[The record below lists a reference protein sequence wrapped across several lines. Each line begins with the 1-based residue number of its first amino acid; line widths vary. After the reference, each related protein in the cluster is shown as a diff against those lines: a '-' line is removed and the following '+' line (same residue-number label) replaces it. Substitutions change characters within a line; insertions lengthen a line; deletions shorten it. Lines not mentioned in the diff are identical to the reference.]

1 MTNGISQ
8 RDRFPAQLD
17 PAYFQIDERSVDD
30 LLLFVTELAA
40 KFNYYNQKNEID
52 GDWLDFFLSDAN
64 LLLRLLSAFDFKRY
78 ELQYNKHRY
87 ALLNL
92 ASEEEF
98 NKELRETFEHIY
110 EFILFQYGIFEK
122 FKRDIVETNA
132 PRLLICAKLINFDK
146 EYEAARIAFYSASL
160 YFQNDPAY
168 NFRYKNK
175 AAIEQIIREAEGK
188 SLGQITAAQL
198 PKNAMLVT
206 EVTGIFDT
214 LFIKFDIMYNQLRM
228 VVDYLQKENRQEK
241 IWYKPHI
248 SMLLSFFELYQ
259 VLKKEMNSITGKH
272 LDFYYRQ
279 LLEIE
284 ARKPE
289 PDKVSVIVNLNKEIN
304 EFSLEAGE
312 SFLATLPG
320 IAEKQVFKLKEDT
333 FFTRAKIAALHSI
346 YKKSRYHGLSQN
358 NNDEA
363 AITDCMVY
371 SATCPVADAAA
382 ITKKKSQDR
391 GWPLF
396 GEDQKYLSREQAS
409 MQLAEMG
416 LLIASPVLLTE
427 DGKRTFNITLYLK
440 PSGGGNQTSKPAFIK
455 NREEV
460 RKILTNAFIIDITG
474 AHEWIQVSEYH
485 VNYSADKAGQSVKIK
500 FILDTDDPAVG
511 VYQPIVHGNDM
522 GFRKPAIRLML
533 NFNKLHNPF
542 DFFQW
547 FEIDRISFHID
558 VRNSCCLQLKNNNG
572 KVLPTAPF
580 QLFGPV
586 PVIGNYL
593 EISNSNIFNRFTR
606 SFDIVLKWDGL
617 PLNADGFT
625 SYYAGY
631 ETGITNDSFKVSVS
645 STAAGSDQAR
655 KKDDNLISLFSMNDD
670 ELSQYLSGYTTLSQ
684 SQFPKM
690 RFDNEMNL
698 ESKPGAE
705 QEPDTGTVRIELA
718 APAVAFGHQLYP
730 VVFPKVLMHNSKW
743 YVLKQKPTPN
753 PPYAPV
759 VNSVQ
764 VNYEL
769 EYSEII
775 SGTKGNDAK
784 GQIELFHICP
794 FGYRQVY
801 PQLIQE
807 PVKVVPFISS
817 QCNLYIGLQDVTPG
831 KVITFLFQLEENNYD
846 ELGKNIQP
854 FNWHFLRRNKWE
866 VIDREN
872 ILEDNTYGFKGT
884 GTVKLLLPENISN
897 GNSLFD
903 PAYYWIR
910 ISGNNKNGSRVK
922 AIFTQVATVVRHIGN
937 EEIKEALSMEPDCV
951 KELSRKIPEI
961 KEIHQPFPSY
971 HGQISETANQYYARI
986 SELLRHKNRAITA
999 TDISQKILEQFPQ
1012 VHKVLCFNSHSQH
1025 AGSGDVEN
1033 IRVFVIPKVDIT
1045 DNGDTARLYEPKISI
1060 YGLYKIQSY
1069 LNEIVS
1075 PVVKVN
1081 VYNPIYE
1088 KIKVVCSVRFKKG
1101 KRYEN
1106 TGMLVQKLNQEL
1118 RIFITP
1124 WLYKRNL
1131 DINTNSGIYPG
1142 EILNFIKDQVYV
1154 DMVKGFNVIHFYEHT
1169 DAGTGKT
1176 GGRLMESHYF
1186 NKNIHSSS
1194 FEPKVPDHN
1203 MKLILKGSR
1212 PGAILISSRQ
1222 HMITVLD
1229 EALIETN
1236 AQNIDKLIKSRS
1248 GIGRLAIGEEFLV
1261 MNPYRVSEYP
1271 GISQT
1276 ETQADGDTFDFIF

>member
-1 MTNGISQ
+1 MTDGISQ
-8 RDRFPAQLD
+8 RDRFPEQLD

-30 LLLFVTELAA
+30 LLLFVTELAC
-40 KFNYYNQKNEID
+40 KFNYYNQKNEVD

-64 LLLRLLSAFDFKRY
+64 ILLRLFTAFDFKRY
-78 ELQYNKHRY
+78 ELQYSKDRY
-87 ALLNL
+87 ELLNL
-92 ASEEEF
+92 ASEDDF
-98 NKELRETFEHIY
+98 NKKLRETFDHIY
-110 EFILFQYGIFEK
+110 DFILFQYGIFEK
-122 FKRDIVETNA
+122 FKEDVVRANA
-132 PRLLICAKLINFDK
+132 SRLLICANHINFDI
-146 EYEAARIAFYSASL
+146 EYEAARKAFYSASL
-160 YFQNDPAY
+160 YFRNDPAY
-168 NFRYKNK
+168 NFRYKNME
-175 AAIEQIIREAEGK
+175 AVEQLILVAESKSGK
-188 SLGQITAAQL
+188 QITAAQFS
-198 PKNAMLVT
+198 KDTILVS
-206 EVTGIFDT
+206 ELTGIFDT
-214 LFIKFDIMYNQLRM
+214 LFTKFEIMYNQLRM
-228 VVDYLQKENRQEK
+228 IVDYLQKERQQEK
-241 IWYKPHI
+241 IQYKPHI

-259 VLKKEMNSITGKH
+259 VLKKEMNLITAKH

-289 PDKVSVIVNLNKEIN
+289 PDKVSVIVNLNKGIN
-304 EFSLEAGE
+304 ELSLEAGE
-312 SFLATLPG
+312 PFLATLPG
-320 IAEKQVFKLKEDT
+320 IAEKQLFKLKEDT
-333 FFTRAKIAALHSI
+333 FFTRAKIASLHSI
-346 YKKSRYHGLSQN
+346 YKKSRSHGLSQN
-358 NNDEA
+358 HTDTE
-363 AITDCMVY
+363 AITDSMVY
-371 SATCPVADAAA
+371 AATCPIADAAA
-382 ITKKKSQDR
+382 IAKKKNLER

-409 MQLAEMG
+409 MQLADMG
-416 LLIASPVLLTE
+416 LLMASPVLLTE
-427 DGKRTFNITLYLK
+427 DGKRTFSITLYLK
-440 PSGGGNQTSKPAFIK
+440 PSKDTSQISKPAFIR

-474 AHEWIQVSEYH
+474 AHEWIHVSEYY
-485 VNYSADKAGQSVKIK
+485 VNYSVEKTEQVVKIK

-511 VYQPIVHGNDM
+511 VYQPVIHGSDM
-522 GFRKPAIRLML
+522 GFRKPAIRFML

-547 FEIDRISFHID
+547 FEIERISFHID
-558 VRNSCCLQLKNNNG
+558 VRNSSCLQLKNNNG
-572 KVLPTAPF
+572 KVLPAVPF
-580 QLFGPV
+580 QLFGPL

-593 EISNSNIFNRFTR
+593 EVSNSNTFNRFTK
-606 SFDIVLKWDGL
+606 SFDIILKWDGL

-631 ETGITNDSFKVSVS
+631 ETAITNDSFKVEVR
-645 STAAGSDQAR
+645 STAGESEQA
-655 KKDDNLISLFSMNDD
+655 KKKEDNLVSLFSMNDD
-670 ELSQYLSGYTTLSQ
+670 ERSQYLSAYTTLSQ
-684 SQFPKM
+684 NQFPKI

-705 QEPDTGTVRIELA
+705 PEPGTGAVRIELA
-718 APAVAFGHQLYP
+718 APVVAFGHQLYP
-730 VVFPKVLMHNSKW
+730 VVFPKILMHNSKW
-743 YVLKQKPTPN
+743 YVFKQKPTPN

-775 SGTKGNDAK
+775 SGTKGNDLK
-784 GQIELFHICP
+784 GQIELFHIYP
-794 FGYRQVY
+794 FGHKQVY

-807 PVKVVPFISS
+807 PVKMIPFISS
-817 QCNLYIGLQDVTPG
+817 QCNLYIGLEDVTPG

-846 ELGKNIQP
+846 ELETNVEP

-872 ILEDNTYGFKGT
+872 ILEDNTYGFKGP

-903 PAYYWIR
+903 PAHYWIR
-910 ISGNNKNGSRVK
+910 ISGNNKNGSKVT
-922 AIFTQVATVVRHIGN
+922 AIFTQVATVVRHIEN
-937 EEIKEALSMEPDCV
+937 EEVKEALSMEPDCV
-951 KELSRKIPEI
+951 RELSRKIPAI

-971 HGQISETANQYYARI
+971 HGQISETEKQYCARI

-1012 VHKVLCFNSHSQH
+1012 VHKVLCFNNPSQQ
-1025 AGSGDVEN
+1025 AGNKAVEN
-1033 IRVFVIPKVDIT
+1033 IKVIVIPKVDING
-1045 DNGDTARLYEPKISI
+1045 NGDTDKLYEPKISI

-1069 LNEIVS
+1069 LNEIIS
-1075 PVVKVN
+1075 PVVKAN

-1088 KIKVVCSVRFKKG
+1088 KIKVVCSIRFKRG
-1101 KRYEN
+1101 RRYEN
-1106 TGMLVQKLNQEL
+1106 TGILLQKLNEEL
-1118 RIFITP
+1118 RVFITP
-1124 WLYKRNL
+1124 WLYKRSL
-1131 DINTNSGIYPG
+1131 EINTNSGIYPG
-1142 EILNFIKDQVYV
+1142 EILNFIKDQPYV

-1169 DAGTGKT
+1169 EPGTGKT

-1186 NKNIHSSS
+1186 NKNMRSSS
-1194 FEPKVPDHN
+1194 FEPNVPDHN

-1212 PGAILISSRQ
+1212 PGAILISSKQ

-1229 EALIETN
+1229 EALIESN

-1261 MNPYRVSEYP
+1261 MNPYGVSSYP

-1276 ETQADGDTFDFIF
+1276 EIQSDGDTFDFIF